1 MGRFWANSHARHSGA
16 KAGERVVVVSS
27 PTLGVIVGLD
37 PTIHYLNFVAPTNEK
52 CHPGATAGIH
62 SRPVTISFQQTFLPF
77 THSMDNTKQHYQA
90 IGKAHPLHDCVDD
103 LITNPGQTNMYLVP

>member
-1 MGRFWANSHARHSGA
+1 M
-16 KAGERVVVVSS
+16 VVSFPS
-27 PTLGVIVGLD
+27 LGVIVGLD

-62 SRPVTISFQQTFLPF
+62 SRPVTISFQPVILNVSPF
-77 THSMDNTKQHYQA
+77 NHSMDNTKQHYQA

-103 LITNPGQTNMYLVP
+103 LTTNP